1 MMNKKDLINF
11 LLPYYRK
18 IQKGVKVNELD
29 AFLEQY
35 NITIRGDHREF
46 LLKFGGGFKFFVSD
60 LVDCTFDK
68 FKDYYVNDFNNGY
81 VNEVIALQ
89 EIIPENTTYFGLDF
103 FDILCID
110 NEDGALYYYDN
121 KEKDLWMC
129 ENIDSF
135 VFLGLINNIFDKNE
149 YIESSYYSIK
159 IDDVDAF
166 IRENEPY
173 KVKGL
178 SGRYFQC
185 YVKENMIII
194 SDVKNSNYNL
204 YSGGILNKLQDRFYL
219 KYDFVFNYN

>member
-103 FDILCID
+103 FDATADTDELSEETIEINHISND
-110 NEDGALYYYDN
+110 NE
-121 KEKDLWMC
+121 
-129 ENIDSF
+129 
-135 VFLGLINNIFDKNE
+135 GLQI
-149 YIESSYYSIK
+149 
-159 IDDVDAF
+159 
-166 IRENEPY
+166 
-173 KVKGL
+173 
-178 SGRYFQC
+178 
-185 YVKENMIII
+185 
-194 SDVKNSNYNL
+194 
-204 YSGGILNKLQDRFYL
+204 ILN
-219 KYDFVFNYN
+219 N